1 MELRLS
7 ETASGLNN
15 AIFARA
21 FKSYVCCKMMHK
33 CLKIMKDLTELYII
47 MHTICDQR
55 FRAKQEKKFQRKKIK
70 HSNCDFLYFL
80 SSIVLDG
87 MVNTGVSFN

>member
-33 CLKIMKDLTELYII
+33 CFNIIKGLTELYII
-47 MHTICDQR
+47 MHIQSVTKDLGQR
-55 FRAKQEKKFQRKKIK
+55 GKNSTQE
-70 HSNCDFLYFL
+70 C
-80 SSIVLDG
+80 
-87 MVNTGVSFN
+87 